1 LHGLA
6 QGAEPNGGPRPLL
19 TEQPNRSHAPC
30 ALRDIEH
37 TAGDYWHMSW
47 REITR
52 ALNDGS
58 LQSIELIAEVGS
70 GVSEVTDGAI
80 RLDCWWIRNIKRGAD
95 ER

>member
-1 LHGLA
+1 
-6 QGAEPNGGPRPLL
+6 
-19 TEQPNRSHAPC
+19 
-30 ALRDIEH
+30 
-37 TAGDYWHMSW
+37 MSW